1 MAVTAATTE
10 YVQQN
15 RAKTARRAGMVTFAL
30 VFRAALTLVVAA
42 FRERLLDSLV
52 FGTGVLIGSS

>member
-1 MAVTAATTE
+1 MFSKLE
-10 YVQQN
+10 L
-15 RAKTARRAGMVTFAL
+15 KTARRAGIVTFAL
-30 VFRAALTLVVAA
+30 VFLVALILVVAA